1 MSPSGSCFEC
11 LIPSWW
17 KTILGCREEPTMWG
31 LTERTGSLGIDSWW
45 YIIPD
50 HFRSLCFLPNIMK
63 KSPTPALEPSLVTH
77 ANPSTWEWVPGGP
90 GVQDYWCWSL
100 KKAKQMIKKKKTMTF
115 LHKAS
120 LLSAMF
126 CPSFRGWETMHESC
140 ETVIRINGDHSFLDC
155 SPQQSVKGLPHLSLS
170 NTWTVVQCLT
180 TVGTLPRQ
188 TASLLGFRF

>member
-17 KTILGCREEPTMWG
+17 KTILGGREEPTMWG

-90 GVQDYWCWSL
+90 GIQDYWCQSH
-100 KKAKQMIKKKKTMTF
+100 KKAKQMIKKKNHGFPSQSILAFCNVLPKCQRLRNRAWILWNCDQNKQRPF
-115 LHKAS
+115 LSWLLAS
-120 LLSAMF
+120 AV
-126 CPSFRGWETMHESC
+126 C
-140 ETVIRINGDHSFLDC
+140 
-155 SPQQSVKGLPHLSLS
+155 QSNVKGATSS
-170 NTWTVVQCLT
+170 
-180 TVGTLPRQ
+180 
-188 TASLLGFRF
+188 

>member
-63 KSPTPALEPSLVTH
+63 KSPTPALAPSLVTH

-90 GVQDYWCWSL
+90 GVQDYWCRSL
-100 KKAKQMIKKKKTMTF
+100 KKAKQMIKKTNKQTWLSFTKHPCFLQCSAQVSEAKKPCMN
-115 LHKAS
+115 L
-120 LLSAMF
+120 
-126 CPSFRGWETMHESC
+126 
-140 ETVIRINGDHSFLDC
+140 
-155 SPQQSVKGLPHLSLS
+155 VKLWSE
-170 NTWTVVQCLT
+170 
-180 TVGTLPRQ
+180 
-188 TASLLGFRF
+188 